1 MDELEVLSRKEIN
14 QLKAMFSKDQ
24 INDRLPY
31 GRTNSIIQRVAS
43 FIGSTN
49 KSTFL
54 QDETGSVRWLCFVVE
69 GIDWNYSK
77 EFNIDDLWAQ
87 AYALSQDASFDE
99 TMSPEDIAKNEL
111 RNNKFQ
117 DLSQEAELLQKM
129 FRIPVNSEVAEFMQ
143 ATEVIHEINK
153 IFPGFK
159 LNKMMMGRA
168 LVGEGFMRIKKKGRY
183 GYMLEKHFDL

>member
-1 MDELEVLSRKEIN
+1 
-14 QLKAMFSKDQ
+14 
-24 INDRLPY
+24 
-31 GRTNSIIQRVAS
+31 
-43 FIGSTN
+43 
-49 KSTFL
+49 
-54 QDETGSVRWLCFVVE
+54 
-69 GIDWNYSK
+69 
-77 EFNIDDLWAQ
+77 
-87 AYALSQDASFDE
+87 
-99 TMSPEDIAKNEL
+99 MSPEDIAKNEL